1 MIFVLAGIL
10 LTLWLLGIM
19 VFNVTAFAIHL
30 LLLIAVLALVAHLLS
45 GRRSS
50 L

>member
-1 MIFVLAGIL
+1 MILVLAGIL

-19 VFNVTAFAIHL
+19 VFHVTAFAIHL